1 MADTIEEKWPK
12 SMVASIAFLFILIL
26 MLATLAPNLLIDK
39 VIQVEHKWSNDLLAA
54 GDYKRVVDNT
64 NRIYTSLVIDSGA
77 KQVVSDV
84 FMPRG
89 KDTVDAFE
97 KNVGWWFDY
106 LQTRGEALQKIIYQ
120 VVYRGVLT
128 LFWVPFFAVVVVPAV
143 FAGYM
148 RWQAKRHGF
157 DYSSPF
163 LNNNAAAM
171 ISWGGI
177 LLVLSL
183 LAPLPLP
190 PLVVCTFI
198 IIVLPIL
205 LSVLIRNLPK
215 QI

>member
-12 SMVASIAFLFILIL
+12 SIVASIAFLFVLIL

-54 GDYKRVVDNT
+54 GDYKRVVDST